1 MPSVCVGEQNGIDC
15 GERMTVPVD
24 GGKMEKEWETG
35 TSIIEQLV
43 PEIRMHALTFLD
55 YPSLCGLSMTNSLLH
70 RAANDESV
78 WKALYLKDFSLEQGN
93 VKPANGWKAYY
104 AATVAIVKC
113 NAEFYRIVKER
124 SHSAI
129 SQFWHN
135 AGYVKCFHANGKS
148 FTGYNEVMESWRVAF
163 SWENVID
170 FQIRDVRTR
179 VLTDMAWVTMKAFAD
194 MERAYNVTNIYELC
208 NGIRRRP
215 DKDFQ
220 GNGGFDHGKFMFWV
234 VGL

>member
-148 FTGYNEVMESWRVAF
+148 FTGISKSLEFCARAWFDKRGENPHHQTESL
-163 SWENVID
+163 ENCLL
-170 FQIRDVRTR
+170 Q
-179 VLTDMAWVTMKAFAD
+179 ASNPK
-194 MERAYNVTNIYELC
+194 N
-208 NGIRRRP
+208 RRKQQHAE
-215 DKDFQ
+215 D
-220 GNGGFDHGKFMFWV
+220 
-234 VGL
+234 